1 MGGDKKGIDYYT
13 TPQKKC
19 KRIKG
24 LLPFYLWLRQRTF
37 FRRYKACFAKFSDL
51 NERNITQ

>member
-24 LLPFYLWLRQRTF
+24 LLPFYLWLRQWTF
-37 FRRYKACFAKFSDL
+37 LDDTRHVL
-51 NERNITQ
+51 RNLVI